1 MVVHTADPPPPGY
14 EPLWHSY
21 VNVCS
26 YHVLGVKSLTYDRRW
41 MKIENKDGAQSAN
54 TLKQKLVNNWRKV
67 VNNDKVTYCATTER
81 CKQQTLAADTYL
93 KVR

>member
-1 MVVHTADPPPPGY
+1 MAKIKWCSFFAPQ
-14 EPLWHSY
+14 
-21 VNVCS
+21 CS
-26 YHVLGVKSLTYDRRW
+26 YHVLDVKSLTYDRCW
-41 MKIENKDGAQSAN
+41 MKIENKDGGDQSAN
-54 TLKQKLVNNWRKV
+54 TLKQKFVNNWQKV